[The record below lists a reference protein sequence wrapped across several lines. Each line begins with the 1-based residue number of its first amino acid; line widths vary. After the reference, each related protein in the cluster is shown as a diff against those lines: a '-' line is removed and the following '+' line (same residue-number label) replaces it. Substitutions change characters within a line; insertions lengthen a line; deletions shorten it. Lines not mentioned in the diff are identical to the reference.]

1 MKRGL
6 VILTMLL
13 GVLAAGATTH
23 AGVATAKHAASPPEE
38 RIKVTLLPEVEVRTD
53 QPVTVVDVATI
64 DGPKARRLKIAQ
76 VVVTGAPLPGSKR
89 SIESEY
95 VKLKLGSAGFGD
107 VKVAGAARITLTGKC
122 RRVGPK
128 VLEDAAKDYAMGL
141 LPQGSLTYEI
151 EVERSPREMVLPDD
165 PSIELKPRLFG
176 PAIHVGVNTI
186 AIDAL
191 ASGRAIRTT
200 SAVLRIKS
208 TAVVLVAADTIAQG
222 QALTASNT
230 RSELRDI
237 TRLKDPIL
245 AGAASDAN
253 WVARRTLQPGAV
265 ISASDVALPPDI
277 RAGDQITLSVR
288 CGAVAVR
295 TSAQARQ
302 DGRIG
307 DSIRVRSNVSD
318 DEVRARIT
326 GPGAVEIVR

>member
-1 MKRGL
+1 MKRAL
-6 VILTMLL
+6 VISIVVL
-13 GVLAAGATTH
+13 GILVVGAV
-23 AGVATAKHAASPPEE
+23 GHAAEP
-38 RIKVTLLPEVEVRTD
+38 KVTLLPEAQVRTD
-53 QPVTVVDVATI
+53 RPVTVGDIAKI
-64 DGPKARRLKIAQ
+64 DGPKAVSQKIGQ
-76 VVVTGAPLPGSKR
+76 VVVTGAPLPGGKR

-107 VKVAGAARITLTGKC
+107 VKLVGAARISLTGKC
-122 RRVGPK
+122 RRVSPK
-128 VLEDAAKDYAMGL
+128 VLEDAIKDYAMGL
-141 LPQGSLTYEI
+141 LPQSSLTYEI

-165 PSIELKPRLFG
+165 ASIEIKPRLFG
-176 PAIHVGVNTI
+176 PTIHVGVNTI

-191 ASGRAIRTT
+191 GSGRAICTT

-222 QALTASNT
+222 QALTAQNT
-230 RSELRDI
+230 KLEARDV

-245 AGAASDAN
+245 AGAAGDAN
-253 WVARRTLQPGAV
+253 WVARRTLQAGSV
-265 ISASDVALPPDI
+265 IGASDVALPPDI
-277 RAGDQITLSVR
+277 RAGDQVTLSVK

-295 TSAQARQ
+295 TGAEARQ

-307 DSIRVRSNVSD
+307 DSIRVRSSVSN